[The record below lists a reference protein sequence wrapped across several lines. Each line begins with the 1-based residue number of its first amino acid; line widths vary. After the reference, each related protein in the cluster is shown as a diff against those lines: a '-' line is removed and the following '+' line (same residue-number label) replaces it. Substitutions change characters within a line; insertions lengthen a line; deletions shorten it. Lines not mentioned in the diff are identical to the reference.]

1 MTRKKSKAGA
11 GSRARPDYYARQA
24 KKDRFP
30 ARSVYKLREI
40 QEKYR
45 LLRPGHTV
53 LDLGCAPG
61 SWLGYAADLVGPSG
75 RVIGVDPK
83 PADVENRAN
92 VLIFQS
98 DINELEPPAWE
109 VIDPGVDAVLSDM
122 APSTTGRKD
131 VDAVR
136 SHQLCE
142 MALYISDRALRPG
155 GAFVCKIFQGP
166 DFKAFCDAVRDRF
179 EMMKI
184 FKPASCRKD
193 SREIYVIGKG
203 RKQEETHGRT
213 Q

>member
-1 MTRKKSKAGA
+1 MTRKKSKSGA
-11 GSRARPDYYARQA
+11 GSRARPDHYARQA

-61 SWLGYAADLVGPSG
+61 SWLCYAADLVGPSG

-83 PADVENRAN
+83 PVDVEDRAN

-109 VIDPGVDAVLSDM
+109 VIDQGVDAVLSDM
-122 APSTTGRKD
+122 APSTTGRKE
-131 VDAVR
+131 VDAAR
-136 SHQLCE
+136 SEQLCE
-142 MALYISDRALRPG
+142 MALYVADRALKPG
-155 GAFVCKIFQGP
+155 GAFVCKIFQGS
-166 DFKAFCDAVRDRF
+166 DFKAFSESVRARF
-179 EMMKI
+179 ENMKI
-184 FKPASCRKD
+184 FKPRSCRKE
-193 SREIYVIGKG
+193 SKEIYIIGMGK
-203 RKQEETHGRT
+203 KQEA
-213 Q
+213 

>member
-1 MTRKKSKAGA
+1 MTRKKSKSGA

-83 PADVENRAN
+83 PADVEDRAN

-98 DINELEPPAWE
+98 DINELEPSAWE

-122 APSTTGRKD
+122 APSTTGRKE
-131 VDAVR
+131 VDAAR
-136 SHQLCE
+136 SEQLCE
-142 MALYISDRALRPG
+142 MALYVADRALKQD

-166 DFKAFCDAVRDRF
+166 GFKAFSESVRARF
-179 EMMKI
+179 ENMKI
-184 FKPASCRKD
+184 FKPQSCRKE
-193 SREIYVIGKG
+193 SKEIYIIGMGK
-203 RKQEETHGRT
+203 KQEA
-213 Q
+213 